1 VGVNLQSWHD
11 LVRSIATIHLDDQPY
26 TFRWALTSTGHFSV
40 SSIYQAM
47 IDSDI
52 MPHNIFLWKIK
63 IPLKVKVLLWL
74 LYQKVILTKDNLLK
88 RNWHG
93 AQHVVFVTVVKQY
106 NTFSYIV
113 TLQNL
118 FGEYCTLPLA
128 YNHLLA

>member
-1 VGVNLQSWHD
+1 LAW
-11 LVRSIATIHLDDQPY
+11 
-26 TFRWALTSTGHFSV
+26 
-40 SSIYQAM
+40 
-47 IDSDI
+47 
-52 MPHNIFLWKIK
+52 
-63 IPLKVKVLLWL
+63 
-74 LYQKVILTKDNLLK
+74 
-88 RNWHG
+88 